1 MYKSYEAPQIHGKEA
16 PRRSPKESFK
26 YLDSLLHK
34 VSGEISDEL
43 KDKYGI
49 EGLIGQDCSIR
60 MEAFKEL
67 NPAIY
72 EKDKEKVERKE
83 EEWSGVKNEGTRKFY
98 CEKYGLAED
107 ISDGEIVER
116 HLEEMSKEKPKQL
129 EMMITILLHKAFGDG
144 YFVVRSAKNDDYFG
158 GIDNVIV
165 NKETG
170 DVICAFDEVRE
181 NSRSNRR
188 NEKDEKV
195 TARAR
200 SGGAELIYGFTVL
213 EGKVKLRSMGNLPL
227 FCLGLDGDEYDE
239 LANAIEYNG
248 NSDLN
253 EVEQRFLDKILAS
266 IEEQKVRLLSDPS
279 VQRNKA
285 VVDNLN
291 KVSELTG
298 RR

>member
-1 MYKSYEAPQIHGKEA
+1 MNSI
-16 PRRSPKESFK
+16 
-26 YLDSLLHK
+26 LHK

-43 KDKYGI
+43 RDEYGI
-49 EGLIGQDCSIR
+49 EGLIGDDCGIR
-60 MEAFKEL
+60 MEAYKEI
-67 NPAIY
+67 NPAVY
-72 EKDKEKVERKE
+72 EKDKKKAEQKE

-116 HLEEMSKEKPKQL
+116 HLEEMFKEKPKKL
-129 EMMITILLHKAFGDG
+129 EMMMTILLHKAFRDG
-144 YFVVRSAKNDDYFG
+144 YFVVRSAKSDDYFG

-227 FCLGLDGDEYDE
+227 FCLGLDGNEYDE
-239 LANAIEYNG
+239 LANAIEYDG
-248 NSDLN
+248 NSGLN
-253 EVEQRFLDKILAS
+253 EVEQRFLEKILAS
-266 IEEQKVRLLSDPS
+266 IEEQKDRLLSDPS

-285 VVDNLN
+285 IVDNLN
-291 KVSELTG
+291 KVSELTSH
-298 RR
+298 RA